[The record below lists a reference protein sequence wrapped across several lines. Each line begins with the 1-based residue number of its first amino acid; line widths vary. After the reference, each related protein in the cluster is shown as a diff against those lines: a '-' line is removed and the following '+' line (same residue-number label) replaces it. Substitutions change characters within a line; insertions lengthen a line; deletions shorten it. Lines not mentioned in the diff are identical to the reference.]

1 MAGCGGSP
9 DRSDIMDPRSCD
21 TFVALPPATVGNRI
35 IFGKNSDRLSDEV
48 QEIVYYPGRSYEPG
62 EKLEC
67 TYIEIEQVEKTHSV
81 VLSRPSWL
89 WGAEMGAN
97 EFGVCIGNEAVW
109 GKEEIDDKEALLGM
123 DLVRL
128 GLERAATAEGALDVI
143 VGLLDKYGQGGNCME
158 SAMPF
163 AYHNSFLLADR
174 KEAWIL
180 ETAGQYWAAEKID
193 EGIKNISNNLSITTK
208 IDREHP
214 AMREYAKTKGWWDGR
229 REFNFAAVYSYFNP
243 SRSSSSGD
251 RFCEGYK
258 LLRKH
263 KGNLTAQTMMEILS
277 DKPSGINMEGG
288 FMTTGSM
295 VSILPQDPNQ
305 PCCHFFTGTPDPAR
319 SVFKPF
325 IFVPQIK
332 PFVRTA
338 SPLFGTDDPTKLKPR
353 FQTKPDRR
361 HELYKKH
368 EDALVF
374 LETSQKNELLKKMK
388 NLEKKKLE
396 EVESIL
402 KDGSSASSGLTML
415 FANCV
420 EEEMN
425 LYE

>member
-1 MAGCGGSP
+1 
-9 DRSDIMDPRSCD
+9 MDPCSCD

-35 IFGKNSDRLSDEV
+35 IFGKNSDRPSDEV
-48 QEIVYYPGRSYEPG
+48 QEIVYFPGHSYAPG

-67 TYIEIEQVEKTHSV
+67 TYIEIEQAEKTHAV

-97 EFGVCIGNEAVW
+97 EWGVCIGNEAVW
-109 GKEEIDDKEALLGM
+109 GKEEIDDDEALLGM

-128 GLERAATAEGALDVI
+128 GLERADTAEGALDVI
-143 VGLLDKYGQGGNCME
+143 VGLLEKYGQGGNCME
-158 SAMPF
+158 SPMSF
-163 AYHNSFLLADR
+163 TYHNSFLIADR
-174 KEAWIL
+174 KDAWIL
-180 ETAGQYWAAEKID
+180 ETAGRYWAAEKVN

-214 AMREYAKTKGWWDGR
+214 AIREYAKTKGWWDGR
-229 REFNFAAVYSYFNP
+229 KEFNFAAVYSYFNP
-243 SRSSSSGD
+243 SRSLSSGD

-258 LLRKH
+258 LLRKY
-263 KGNLTAQTMMEILS
+263 KGNLTAEAMMEILS

-295 VSILPQDPNQ
+295 VSILPQDPSQ

-325 IFVPQIK
+325 IFVPHIA
-332 PFVRTA
+332 PFARTE
-338 SPLFGTDDPTKLKPR
+338 SPVFGADDPVKQKPR
-353 FQTKPDRR
+353 FQTKQDRS

-368 EDALVF
+368 KDALVSMK
-374 LETSQKNELLKKMK
+374 TSQELLKKMK
-388 NLEKKKLE
+388 LLEKKKLE
-396 EVESIL
+396 GVEELI
-402 KDGSSASSGLTML
+402 KNGPDRAGLATL
-415 FANCV
+415 FASCV

-425 LYE
+425 LYA

>member
-1 MAGCGGSP
+1 MEP
-9 DRSDIMDPRSCD
+9 PRSCD
-21 TFVALPPATVGNRI
+21 TFVSLPPATVGNRI
-35 IFGKNSDRLSDEV
+35 IFGKNSDRPSDEV
-48 QEIVYYPGRSYEPG
+48 QEIVYFPGRSYEPG

-67 TYIEIEQVEKTHSV
+67 TYIEIEQAEKTHSV

-128 GLERAATAEGALDVI
+128 GLERAETAEGALDVI
-143 VGLLDKYGQGGNCME
+143 IGLLGKYGQGGNCME
-158 SAMPF
+158 SPMSF
-163 AYHNSFLLADR
+163 TYHNSFLIADR

-180 ETAGQYWAAEKID
+180 ETAGEYWAAEKVD
-193 EGIKNISNNLSITTK
+193 EGMKNISNNLSITTK

-214 AMREYAKTKGWWDGR
+214 AMREYARTKGWWDGKK
-229 REFNFAAVYSYFNP
+229 EFNFAAVYSYFNP

-263 KGNLTAQTMMEILS
+263 KGNITAATMMEILS

-295 VSILPQDPNQ
+295 VSILPQDTNQ
-305 PCCHFFTGTPDPAR
+305 LCCHFFTGTPDPAR
-319 SVFKPF
+319 SIFKPF
-325 IFVPQIK
+325 IFVPQIGPLVK
-332 PFVRTA
+332 TA
-338 SPLFGTDDPTKLKPR
+338 SPVFGAEDPVKLKPR
-353 FQTKPDRR
+353 FKTKPDRR
-361 HELYKKH
+361 HELHKKH
-368 EDALVF
+368 EDVIMSR
-374 LETSQKNELLKKMK
+374 ETAQNELLTKMK
-388 NLEKKKLE
+388 NLEKKQLE
-396 EVESIL
+396 EVERIL
-402 KDGSSASSGLTML
+402 KGGGIDGSGLTML
-415 FANCV
+415 FVNCV
-420 EEEMN
+420 EEELD

>member
-1 MAGCGGSP
+1 MEPC
-9 DRSDIMDPRSCD
+9 SCD

-35 IFGKNSDRLSDEV
+35 IFGKNSDRPSDEV
-48 QEIVYYPGRSYEPG
+48 QEIVYFPGQSYEPG
-62 EKLEC
+62 EKLQC
-67 TYIEIEQVEKTHSV
+67 TYIEIEQAEKTHAV

-123 DLVRL
+123 DFVRL
-128 GLERAATAEGALDVI
+128 GLERADTAHGALDVI
-143 VGLLDKYGQGGNCME
+143 IGLLEKYGQGGNCME
-158 SAMPF
+158 SPMSF
-163 AYHNSFLLADR
+163 TYHNSFLIADR

-180 ETAGQYWAAEKID
+180 ETAGQYWAAEKVD
-193 EGIKNISNNLSITTK
+193 GGIKNISNNLSITSK

-214 AMREYAKTKGWWDGR
+214 AMREYARTKGWWGGR
-229 REFNFAAVYSYFNP
+229 KEFNFAAVYSYFNP

-258 LLRKH
+258 LLRKY
-263 KGNLTAQTMMEILS
+263 KGNMTAETMMEILS

-295 VSILPQDPNQ
+295 VSILPQDPSQ

-325 IFVPQIK
+325 IFVTEIE

-338 SPLFGTDDPTKLKPR
+338 SPSFGADDPVRLKPR

-361 HELYKKH
+361 HELHKKH
-368 EDALVF
+368 EDAIMSKK
-374 LETSQKNELLKKMK
+374 TSQKDLLKKMK

-396 EVESIL
+396 EVESFL
-402 KDGSSASSGLTML
+402 KDGTIDSSGLTML

-420 EEEMN
+420 DEEMT

>member
-1 MAGCGGSP
+1 MEP
-9 DRSDIMDPRSCD
+9 PRSCD

-35 IFGKNSDRLSDEV
+35 IFGKNSDRPSDEV
-48 QEIVYYPGRSYEPG
+48 QEIVYFPGRSYEPG

-67 TYIEIEQVEKTHSV
+67 TYIEIEQAEKTHSV

-128 GLERAATAEGALDVI
+128 GLERAETAEGALDVI
-143 VGLLDKYGQGGNCME
+143 IGLLGKYGQGGNCME
-158 SAMPF
+158 SPMSF
-163 AYHNSFLLADR
+163 TYHNSFLIADR

-180 ETAGQYWAAEKID
+180 ETAGEYWAAEKVD
-193 EGIKNISNNLSITTK
+193 EGMKNISNNLSITTK

-214 AMREYAKTKGWWDGR
+214 AMREYARTKGWWDGKK
-229 REFNFAAVYSYFNP
+229 EFNFAAVYSYFNP

-263 KGNLTAQTMMEILS
+263 KGNITAATMMEILS

-319 SVFKPF
+319 L
-325 IFVPQIK
+325 
-332 PFVRTA
+332 A
-338 SPLFGTDDPTKLKPR
+338 
-353 FQTKPDRR
+353 
-361 HELYKKH
+361 HW
-368 EDALVF
+368 
-374 LETSQKNELLKKMK
+374 
-388 NLEKKKLE
+388 
-396 EVESIL
+396 
-402 KDGSSASSGLTML
+402 
-415 FANCV
+415 
-420 EEEMN
+420 
-425 LYE
+425 

>member
-1 MAGCGGSP
+1 MEPC
-9 DRSDIMDPRSCD
+9 SCD
-21 TFVALPPATVGNRI
+21 TFVALPPATVGARI
-35 IFGKNSDRLSDEV
+35 IFGKNSDRPSDEV
-48 QEIVYYPGRSYEPG
+48 QEIVYFPGRTYGAG
-62 EKLEC
+62 EKLES
-67 TYIEIEQVEKTHSV
+67 TYIKIDQVEKTHAV

-128 GLERAATAEGALDVI
+128 GLERAETAEGALDVL
-143 VGLLDKYGQGGNCME
+143 VGLLEKYGQGGNCME
-158 SAMPF
+158 SQMSF
-163 AYHNSFLLADR
+163 TYHNSFLIADR

-180 ETAGQYWAAEKID
+180 ETAGLYWAAEKVE

-214 AMREYAKTKGWWDGR
+214 GMREYARTKGWWDGK

-263 KGNLTAQTMMEILS
+263 KGNITAESMMEILS

-295 VSILPQDPNQ
+295 VSILPQDPSQ
-305 PCCHFFTGTPDPAR
+305 PCCHFFTGTPDPSR
-319 SVFKPF
+319 SMFKPF
-325 IFVPQIK
+325 IFVPQIEQ
-332 PFVRTA
+332 FVRTA
-338 SPLFGTDDPTKLKPR
+338 SPVLGADDPVKLKPR
-353 FQTKPDRR
+353 FQTGPDRR

-368 EDALVF
+368 ESTLRSK
-374 LETSQKNELLKKMK
+374 ETSQVKELLKKIK
-388 NLEKKKLE
+388 NLEKQKLE
-396 EVESIL
+396 EVEIL
-402 KDGSSASSGLTML
+402 LQNGTNDTSALAAL
-415 FANCV
+415 FSKCV
-420 EEEMN
+420 EEEMKI
-425 LYE
+425 YE